1 MVLGDFAFFNCVMS
15 ALSYTS
21 FHEIPANHVL
31 FPAKS
36 IEKKRKREKIIIFTF
51 VRSLATEFSR
61 IKFNLCSRD

>member
-21 FHEIPANHVL
+21 FHEIPANNVL

-36 IEKKRKREKIIIFTF
+36 IEKKRKKKIIIFTF

-61 IKFNLCSRD
+61 IKFNLCSKE